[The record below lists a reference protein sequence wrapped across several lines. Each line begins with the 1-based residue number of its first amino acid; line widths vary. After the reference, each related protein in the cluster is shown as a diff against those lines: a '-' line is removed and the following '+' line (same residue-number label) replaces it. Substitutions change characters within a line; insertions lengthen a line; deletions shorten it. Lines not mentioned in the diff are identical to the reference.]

1 MIKVEALTGKA
12 EPLFDVAKM
21 ETTLAGLEGVPPD
34 EAKRL
39 AHQRTFTFNQKRTT
53 LLLTIKDDLYLYDLP
68 THRVVRLTRSRGRE
82 EEPSLSPDGAHVAF
96 VRDNDLFVVDVA
108 RQRERALTTD
118 GSADVLNGKLD
129 WVYQEEIYGRGT
141 FRAYWWSPD
150 SSRIAFLQLGEKRVP
165 RYTIVDDI
173 PYHPEIE
180 TYPYPK
186 AGDPN
191 PTVRL
196 GVVSPTGGRPR
207 WIDTGRYPADHLI
220 CDVGWSPDSRQ
231 VVFQVQDREQT
242 WLDLDFADAA
252 GGPPRTV
259 IKETSK
265 AWVEDP
271 GSPRWLKDGTFLWSS
286 ERTGFKHLYHYRPD
300 GTLVRQV
307 TDGRWEARTLHGVDE
322 AGGWIYFSGTERSPV
337 GGDVYRVRLDGSGL
351 QRISAAPGTHT
362 AAFNPSFTLYIDTWS
377 DLTTPPQVRVHRAD
391 GTEARTIHAEPV
403 KALAEYRLSKPA
415 LLQVKAR
422 DGFVME
428 AMLIKPPDFD
438 PSRKYP
444 VYQHTYGGPHSQSV
458 RNAWGGTSYLY
469 HQMLAQKGIVV
480 WICDNRSASGKGIES
495 TWPAYLRLGE
505 TELQDIEDG
514 LAWLRS
520 QGFVDGSR
528 IGINGWSYGGF
539 MVSYALTHSRTF
551 AMGISGGTVADW
563 RDYDSIYTER
573 YMKTPEHNPDGYKR
587 TAPRFAAKNLHGQL
601 LLLHGAIDDN
611 VHPQNTLQ
619 LAYELQK
626 EGKPFRLMLYPK
638 SRHGVTEPPL
648 VKHLRATMLAF
659 IEQTLLR

>member
-1 MIKVEALTGKA
+1 VVE
-12 EPLFDVAKM
+12 
-21 ETTLAGLEGVPPD
+21 
-34 EAKRL
+34 
-39 AHQRTFTFNQKRTT
+39 
-53 LLLTIKDDLYLYDLP
+53 
-68 THRVVRLTRSRGRE
+68 
-82 EEPSLSPDGAHVAF
+82 
-96 VRDNDLFVVDVA
+96 VA

-118 GSADVLNGKLD
+118 GSAEVLNGKLD

-150 SSRIAFLQLGEKRVP
+150 SSRIAFLQLNEKGVP

-191 PTVRL
+191 PAVRL
-196 GVVSPTGGRPR
+196 GVVSAAGGRPR
-207 WIDTGRYPADHLI
+207 WIDTRMYAGDHLI
-220 CDVGWSPDSRQ
+220 CDVGWSPDARQ

-259 IKETSK
+259 IKETSR

-286 ERTGFKHLYHYRPD
+286 ERTGFKHLYHYRAD

-337 GGDVYRVRLDGSGL
+337 GGDVYRVRLDGSGF
-351 QRISAAPGTHT
+351 QRISAAPGTHN

-391 GTEARTIHAEPV
+391 GTEARTIHADPV

-428 AMLIKPPDFD
+428 AMMIKPPDFD

-480 WICDNRSASGKGIES
+480 WICDNRSASGKGLES

-505 TELQDIEDG
+505 TELPDIEDG

-539 MVSYALTHSRTF
+539 MVSYALTHSRSF

-573 YMKTPEHNPDGYKR
+573 YMKTPAHNPDGYKR
-587 TAPRFAAKNLHGQL
+587 TAPRFAAKDLHGRL

-638 SRHGVTEPPL
+638 SRHGVTDPPL
-648 VKHLRATMLAF
+648 VKHLRATMLDF